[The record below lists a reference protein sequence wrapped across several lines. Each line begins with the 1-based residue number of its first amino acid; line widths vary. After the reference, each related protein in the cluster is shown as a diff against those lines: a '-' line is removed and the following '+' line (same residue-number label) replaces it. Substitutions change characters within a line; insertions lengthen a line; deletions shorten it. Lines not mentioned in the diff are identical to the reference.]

1 MAKASFIFRAKLAEQ
16 AERYHEM
23 KTCMKEV
30 RFVCELWVLRAAA
43 AAALPRRVVVSHS
56 HDLPPLRSFALR
68 HGRAGACVWGG
79 GGGWIRA
86 RRSPTV
92 DPSPPSPSPRLSPR
106 TPFFPTP
113 MCTGRDDGD

>member
-30 RFVCELWVLRAAA
+30 RFACELRVLRAAA

-68 HGRAGACVWGG
+68 HGRAGACVCGG
-79 GGGWIRA
+79 GGVDKSAPLAYSGPLPPLPLPSSLTA
-86 RRSPTV
+86 HPFLPHSHVHRS
-92 DPSPPSPSPRLSPR
+92 R
-106 TPFFPTP
+106 
-113 MCTGRDDGD
+113 

>member
-30 RFVCELWVLRAAA
+30 RFVCELRVLRAAA
-43 AAALPRRVVVSHS
+43 AAALPRRVVVSYS
-56 HDLPPLRSFALR
+56 HGLSPLRSVALR
-68 HGRAGACVWGG
+68 RGRAGACVCG

-92 DPSPPSPSPRLSPR
+92 DPSPLPLPSSL
-106 TPFFPTP
+106 TLHPFLPHSYVH
-113 MCTGRDDGD
+113 RSQ